1 MTENAYATMTEQGYE
16 AQDARF
22 ETVEQLARKMSI
34 SLEEAR
40 NALEDA
46 GWNTL
51 TATHL
56 LEQEEFRRKQA
67 LNEVAESCAGAAGD
81 TFTEDTDAE
90 DTDAAGK
97 ATSSEKTATKPNR
110 WLGNLC
116 EHLRRLVAYGNHNRF
131 VISKGRDQLLE
142 MPMTV
147 LALLLLCSFGTSAL
161 LMVAG
166 LFAGCRYSVAARV

>member
-1 MTENAYATMTEQGYE
+1 MTENAYAAMTEHGNGE
-16 AQDARF
+16 QDARF
-22 ETVEQLARKMSI
+22 ETVEQLARKMGV

-46 GWNTL
+46 DWNTL

-67 LNEVAESCAGAAGD
+67 LSEVAESCADAAGD
-81 TFTEDTDAE
+81 TFTSTA
-90 DTDAAGK
+90 AAGDS
-97 ATSSEKTATKPNR
+97 AAGEAAFTEKTAAKRGR
-110 WLGNLC
+110 WFGNLC
-116 EHLRRLVAYGNHNRF
+116 EHLRRLVAYGNHHRF

-161 LMVAG
+161 LIVAG
-166 LFAGCRYSVAARV
+166 LFAGCRYSVAARA